1 MLTHHLKDE
10 VQSFKLLDF
19 KANSGTSKGDNYM
32 GDLASVEVKVQI
44 GDEIKTFHWMVKLLK
59 PDPTTG
65 QYGQIHNNFK
75 NFLIKIV
82 FVTFCRLLQHF
93 SKLKD
98 NFW

>member
-10 VQSFKLLDF
+10 VSSFKLLDF

-82 FVTFCRLLQHF
+82 FVTF
-93 SKLKD
+93 
-98 NFW
+98 